1 MTKLWLTKSV
11 LYFPFEITDFIKLD
25 QVKIDFVSQ
34 NNIFMEPYEELW
46 KKILGTAIYFLEI
59 LAGFV
64 ILALI
69 KYERGG
75 HVGHFRTAF
84 NQLISWKY
92 SLVSNLTLAC
102 IVGFFFLFFYQ
113 TCKGQIISECPY
125 DILKSSKKPTK
136 NLTNFCPETK
146 KWSNQQSKD
155 TYL

>member
-92 SLVSNLTLAC
+92 SLVSNLTLSC
-102 IVGFFFLFFYQ
+102 IVGFFFIRRV
-113 TCKGQIISECPY
+113 KVR
-125 DILKSSKKPTK
+125 
-136 NLTNFCPETK
+136 
-146 KWSNQQSKD
+146 
-155 TYL
+155 